1 MHHVSAQGVDERMIN
16 VHYYWERCKPRDNI
30 ILTNSIDSEAPEVA
44 VHPDQ
49 GVESWKLSDKC
60 TPLTCDDF
68 DSECLHYNVH
78 VRRGRKVVVCI
89 ESKLDGLWHCFSWH
103 VFGAD
108 GVSFI
113 LSYFKTR
120 FPNADADL
128 LLHEGVICAIKE
140 KYFLMRKTFSLVAI
154 HDFGNVCLKVM

>member
-78 VRRGRKVVVCI
+78 VCRGRKVVVCI
-89 ESKLDGLWHCFSWH
+89 ETGWTVALFQLTCFWC
-103 VFGAD
+103 GW
-108 GVSFI
+108 VSFI

-120 FPNADADL
+120 FQNADADL